1 MVKSCENLNEFE
13 IISSKKSIRSI
24 RGRRLTDKESKYMQ
38 ELEIA
43 KEEMRIDEI
52 IRGEK
57 NYESMDTCK
66 CNLPIE

>member
-38 ELEIA
+38 ESEIA
-43 KEEMRIDEI
+43 KGYMKTGDVIKRL
-52 IRGEK
+52 G
-57 NYESMDTCK
+57 
-66 CNLPIE
+66 L

>member
-43 KEEMRIDEI
+43 KGYMKTGDVIKRL
-52 IRGEK
+52 G
-57 NYESMDTCK
+57 
-66 CNLPIE
+66 L